1 MSRQR
6 SRAFLES
13 LLTLD
18 FLESFGATGVTL
30 DFLESFGEGGA
41 AVFSSGFAFADLF
54 ATFGVG
60 FAMLFLAFGV
70 TSALGFV
77 AAAFF
82 AIRND

>member
-18 FLESFGATGVTL
+18 FLESFVATGVTL

-41 AVFSSGFAFADLF
+41 AVFSSGFSFADLF
-54 ATFGVG
+54 PTFGAA
-60 FAMLFLAFGV
+60 FAMPFLAFGV

-77 AAAFF
+77 VAVFF
-82 AIRND
+82 AIGND